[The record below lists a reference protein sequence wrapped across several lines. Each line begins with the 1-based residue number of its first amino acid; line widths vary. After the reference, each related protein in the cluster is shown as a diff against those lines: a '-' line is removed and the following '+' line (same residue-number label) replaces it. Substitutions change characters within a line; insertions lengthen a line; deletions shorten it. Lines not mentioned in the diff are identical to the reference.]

1 MANNYYVLGSKY
13 KEGKNNWIDMLPT
26 MLERGVV
33 SVGWAKEHNLRKY
46 YGKPE
51 NEIIDY
57 LKSKQEGPSCYNTLK
72 YFMNLRP
79 GDLIAVKDSGSP
91 KGKQPYLSIR
101 AYAVVVEREGEI
113 YSHDRKKLGHMINAY
128 FLEEPV
134 LIELPLGGYGHTI
147 HRLKNKEHI
156 GQMFKFDVGA
166 LNIVYRE
173 EDEKV
178 PKLNTEKQ
186 VRSGSKPYVSE
197 AAHNILQLQLY
208 KHLCQIYGKQKVKLE
223 KDYIDIVLDQG
234 KKVILYEVK
243 PYRSVNQCLRA
254 AFGQLMQYCFNSQ
267 SMDKQLE
274 LAIVGPNQ
282 PSTDELKFIKFV
294 QKNLSIPLK
303 YLYFTNDKITEY

>member
-1 MANNYYVLGSKY
+1 MATNYYVLGSKY
-13 KEGKNNWIDMLPT
+13 GEGNNWIDMLPT
-26 MLERGVV
+26 MQRRRVV
-33 SVGWAKEHNLRKY
+33 SVGWAREHNLRKY

-72 YFMNLRP
+72 YFMNLGP

-91 KGKQPYLSIR
+91 IGKRPYLSIR
-101 AYAVVVEREGEI
+101 AYAVVVERERVVYG
-113 YSHDRKKLGHMINAY
+113 YDKKSLGHTINAD

-134 LIELPLGGYGHTI
+134 LIELPLGGYGRTI
-147 HRLKNKEHI
+147 HRLKNIEHI
-156 GQMFKFDVGA
+156 EQIFKFDVGA
-166 LNIVYRE
+166 LNIVDSE
-173 EDEKV
+173 EDEKI

-186 VRSGSKPYVSE
+186 VRTGSKPYVVE
-197 AAHNILQLQLY
+197 AAHNVLQLQLY

-234 KKVILYEVK
+234 KKIILYEVK
-243 PYRSVNQCLRA
+243 PYRSVNQCLRV

-282 PSTDELKFIKFV
+282 PSPNELKFIKFV

-303 YLYFTNDKITEY
+303 YLCFTNDKTTEY

>member
-1 MANNYYVLGSKY
+1 MATNYYVLGSKY
-13 KEGKNNWIDMLPT
+13 EEGKNNWIDMLPT
-26 MLERGVV
+26 MQRRRVV
-33 SVGWAKEHNLRKY
+33 SVGWAREHNLRKY

-57 LKSKQEGPSCYNTLK
+57 LESKQEGPSCYNTLK

-91 KGKQPYLSIR
+91 IGRRPYLSIR
-101 AYAVVVEREGEI
+101 AYAVVVERDGVV
-113 YSHDRKKLGHMINAY
+113 YGYDKKSLGHTINAD

-134 LIELPLGGYGHTI
+134 LIELPLGGYGRTI

-156 GQMFKFDVGA
+156 GQIFKFDVGA
-166 LNIVYRE
+166 LNIVDSE
-173 EDEKV
+173 EDEKI
-178 PKLNTEKQ
+178 PRLNTEKQ
-186 VRSGSKPYVSE
+186 VRTGSKPYVAE
-197 AAHNILQLQLY
+197 AAHNVLQLQIY
-208 KHLCQIYGKQKVKLE
+208 QHLCQIYGKQKVKLE

-234 KKVILYEVK
+234 KKIILYEVK
-243 PYRSVNQCLRA
+243 PYRSVNQCLRV

-282 PSTDELKFIKFV
+282 PSPDELKFIKFV

-303 YLYFTNDKITEY
+303 YLCFTNDKTTEY